1 MSSARWEPADAAAA
15 KTANTIQP
23 PKNARHYAA
32 LPDPFPMQCGKMLH
46 GAQIAYETWGEP
58 NLAVDNVILLYTGLS
73 PSAHAASSVEDSAP
87 GWWEKIVGPGLAID
101 TTRWFVICVNA
112 LGSCFGS
119 TGPATVNPETSE
131 LYRLEFPE
139 LALEDIA
146 RAGYETLRFL
156 GITQLAAVIGP
167 SLGGSVSLAFV
178 ALFPG
183 VARQLLVIS
192 GTAAASPVA
201 IALRSVQ
208 RESILLDPQWQHG
221 NYPIDQPPITGI
233 RLARKLGTITYR
245 SSVEWE
251 ERFGRTRIPNQPSTT
266 NDFAPEFEIEGY
278 LEAQAEKF
286 ARAFDANCNLYLS
299 RALDRFDLS
308 DHGANTEIF
317 ARSGLER
324 ALVIGVESDMLFQI
338 AEQESLAAELSS
350 GGIDTTF
357 ARLDCREGHDS
368 FLVNTDAF
376 ETVISSFLNA

>member
-1 MSSARWEPADAAAA
+1 MSSSRWEPAGKPADLTA
-15 KTANTIQP
+15 KTIQP
-23 PKNARHYAA
+23 VGNARHYAA
-32 LPDPFPMQCGKMLH
+32 LPDPFPMRCGKVLR
-46 GAQIAYETWGEP
+46 GAQIAYETWGELNP
-58 NLAVDNVILLYTGLS
+58 AADNVMLLFTGLS
-73 PSAHAASSVEDSAP
+73 PSAHAASSVDDPTP

-101 TTRWFVICVNA
+101 TTRWFVVCVNA

-119 TGPATVNPETSE
+119 TGPATINPETSN

-146 RAGYETLRFL
+146 RAGYETLQFL
-156 GITQLAAVIGP
+156 GITQLGAVVGP

-178 ALFPG
+178 ALYPHF
-183 VARQLLVIS
+183 AKQLVVIS

-251 ERFGRTRIPNQPSTT
+251 ERFGRTRIPNRPSTA

-308 DHGANTEIF
+308 DHGPNIEVF

-338 AEQESLAAELSS
+338 GEQERLAAELIE
-350 GGIDTTF
+350 GGIETTF
-357 ARLDCREGHDS
+357 NRLECREGHDS
-368 FLVNTDAF
+368 FLVNTEAF
-376 ETVISSFLNA
+376 ELAIGNFLLA